1 MSVLDRL
8 NDAADLPAMIRQL
21 TAQSHPELRAA
32 GGTILD
38 PRPGHQ
44 EQHPSFSVFR
54 NLSGVWMWKRR
65 GQGRDS
71 GTAYHLLLAFGYSRS
86 EALTCLGDTGPRGQE
101 PSVLPPARQTDRSL
115 LAGSLLNTA
124 RARTCRPASARE
136 RAYARGM
143 LSPALTGTP
152 AWETLSSRGLLSCAA
167 LHASAARGGGRI
179 QPGSLAFE
187 VLSPAGDLVNVKVR
201 NPCPD
206 EGHPRYVYALAGKG
220 SPAWVNPDYGHAPVL
235 LIIEGELNAAAAFE
249 AAGACGRHVDVQG
262 LAGAD
267 AWPWVQGLDREVR
280 VYTDPDDS
288 GYRAWSRLHD
298 LLQAAGAT
306 SVVRLP
312 TLPEGDY
319 CDLLAARG
327 PETLNALLDPV
338 VETPVG
344 PDLTQSSGYAVP
356 GNWPL
361 RQSTGEALN

>member
-1 MSVLDRL
+1 MSVLDQL
-8 NDAADLPAMIRQL
+8 NDAADLPALIRQL
-21 TAQSHPELRAA
+21 TAQPHPELRAA

-44 EQHPSFSVFR
+44 EQRPSFSVFR

-86 EALTCLGDTGPRGQE
+86 EALAYLGDAGPGEQAG
-101 PSVLPPARQTDRSL
+101 SALPPARQAVPSPLD
-115 LAGSLLNTA
+115 AA
-124 RARTCRPASARE
+124 RARTCCPASARE
-136 RAYARGM
+136 QAYAQGM
-143 LSPALTGTP
+143 LSPALTGAP

-167 LHASAARGGGRI
+167 LHVSAAQGGGRI
-179 QPGSLAFE
+179 QPGALAFE
-187 VLSPAGDLVNVKVR
+187 ICSPAGDLVNVKVR
-201 NPCPD
+201 NPRPD
-206 EGHPRYVYALAGKG
+206 ADHPRYVYALAGKG

-249 AAGACGRHVDVQG
+249 AASACGRHVDVQG

-267 AWPWVQGLDREVR
+267 AWPWVQGLDMEVR

-288 GYRAWSRLHD
+288 GHRAWTRLYD
-298 LLQAAGAT
+298 LLQDAGAT

-327 PETLNALLDPV
+327 AETLNALLGPV
-338 VETPVG
+338 VEAPVG
-344 PDLTQSSGYAVP
+344 PDVTQSSGYDVP

-361 RQSTGEALN
+361 RQYTAGALN